1 RSIPRQEAVERFI
14 AALADCGV
22 VTTRNWILFAQGSG
36 PRHECNE
43 RSDRLVNQ
51 NIDDSFDVE
60 ISQFERAC
68 ARENRKPLV
77 TRITDSLM
85 EPFFFPGDVVG
96 AESVVIKQLESAPE
110 RILKHPC
117 VIEISP
123 GVFAPRILCKDA
135 DGHIRFY

>member
-1 RSIPRQEAVERFI
+1 
-14 AALADCGV
+14 
-22 VTTRNWILFAQGSG
+22 
-36 PRHECNE
+36 
-43 RSDRLVNQ
+43 
-51 NIDDSFDVE
+51 
-60 ISQFERAC
+60 
-68 ARENRKPLV
+68 KPLV

-135 DGHIRFY
+135 DGHIRFYRTIANEVVAEIEHSWLGRIVWMRRSHLACSDEQAIP